1 MVHIV
6 RTVCI
11 TAIVKIVVEELRKV
25 VLTFKFC
32 ISVNIANAKA
42 ILR

>member
-1 MVHIV
+1 MMHIV
-6 RTVCI
+6 RTVCV
-11 TAIVKIVVEELRKV
+11 TAIVKIIVEELPEV